1 MIGLAYACLWFLVFC
16 LPWEMLTVSNGVT
29 IITKVA
35 GTLALAAAVGVTLVT
50 GRVRR
55 WHFFHV
61 AALLFLVLAGVGLMV
76 THQLEEIPNKYFT
89 FVQLFLLVLIVW
101 QLAPD
106 RPRIIGLLLAYVLG
120 AYVAA
125 LENLWLYFREGQW
138 LHRIAA
144 LGADPNDLAMAMVLA
159 LPMAWYLG
167 MTHHRQ
173 FVRWVARGYLLIGLV
188 AIGLTGSRGGMLT
201 TMVALTIVP
210 VTMSRLSSGQRRI
223 AIVLMIISG
232 ALAVAYVPD
241 TIVQR
246 LATTTSTVED
256 LSIGGRFKLW
266 KAGLV
271 AFTYQPIMGYGP
283 GAFKPAIMPQLG
295 ALAQVAHNSYISVLV
310 EEGLVGFVLYAAMIL
325 TVWWSVARLPVLER
339 RFAWVLLAA
348 MAVAM
353 FPLSWEHRKPVWFI
367 LSVLL
372 GLSQAPMLDAA
383 RTVLR
388 PAARQ
393 RMPTGRARPPL
404 RPLVTPPLGQLRD
417 RDART

>member
-35 GTLALAAAVGVTLVT
+35 GTLALAAALGVLLIT

-61 AALLFLVLAGVGLMV
+61 AGLLFLVFAGLGLLV

-89 FVQLFLLVLIVW
+89 FIQLFLLSWIVW
-101 QLAPD
+101 QLAPE
-106 RPRIIGLLLAYVLG
+106 RPQIIGLLLAYVLG

-125 LENLWLYFREGQW
+125 VENLWLYVREGSS

-167 MTHHRQ
+167 MTHHRPL
-173 FVRWVARGYLLIGLV
+173 VRWLGRGYLVMGLV
-188 AIGLTGSRGGMLT
+188 AIGLTGSRGGMLA

-210 VTMSRLSSGQRRI
+210 LTMSRLSPGRRQLAI
-223 AIVLMIISG
+223 ALMLVSG
-232 ALAVAYVPD
+232 ALAVVYVPD

-310 EEGLVGFVLYAAMIL
+310 EEGLVGFLLYTAMVLS
-325 TVWWSVARLPVLER
+325 VWWSVRRLPVLER
-339 RFAWVLLAA
+339 RFAWVLLSA

-367 LSVLL
+367 LSALL
-372 GLSQAPMLDAA
+372 GLSQAPIFDGVRRAM
-383 RTVLR
+383 RSVG
-388 PAARQ
+388 RQ
-393 RMPTGRARPPL
+393 RIPAGYARPPL
-404 RPLVTPPLGQLRD
+404 RPLVTPPVGQFRD
-417 RDART
+417 RDAGT